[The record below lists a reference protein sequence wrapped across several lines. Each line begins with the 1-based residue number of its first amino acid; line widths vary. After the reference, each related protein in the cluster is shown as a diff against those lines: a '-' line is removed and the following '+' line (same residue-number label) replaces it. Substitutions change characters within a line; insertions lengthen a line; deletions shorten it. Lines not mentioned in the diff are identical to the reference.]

1 MRASP
6 WWAPTAA
13 WSAPIS
19 VNPADRSADC
29 AERDLGRD
37 DLIDCRRLLS
47 AIPRR
52 IDPLNDG
59 LNDLQ
64 FGSLSVNPD
73 SARRELL
80 AGAQDNGTWHGW
92 LERTSRHAWSQV
104 STGDGGPSAFDAG
117 SPRIGYLTYQNGIPA
132 VNFHSGNP
140 ARWIAITYP
149 LESSGEEK
157 AFYTPLIADPVV
169 AGRAFIGFEHV
180 WRTDDH
186 GGNEAALEATCAAEE
201 TPGCGDWK
209 PLGPNLT
216 SGAFGNDRAGGD
228 VAAITRTPSDRRT
241 LWASTAT
248 GRIFV
253 SKNADASPAA
263 VKFDR
268 IDTPKT
274 PGRFVS
280 GIAVDPDDPNHAFV
294 SYSGYNVYTPGTP
307 GHVFEV
313 RYDPRTGDATFVD
326 VSHNLG
332 DQPVTGVIFDA
343 ATGDVYAATD
353 FGVSRL
359 PAGAREWEDAAP
371 GLPAVAV
378 YGLTLDAGGHVLYA
392 ATHGRGAYALELPG
406 HPAG

>member
-1 MRASP
+1 M
-6 WWAPTAA
+6 
-13 WSAPIS
+13 
-19 VNPADRSADC
+19 
-29 AERDLGRD
+29 
-37 DLIDCRRLLS
+37 
-47 AIPRR
+47 
-52 IDPLNDG
+52 
-59 LNDLQ
+59 
-64 FGSLSVNPD
+64 
-73 SARRELL
+73 
-80 AGAQDNGTWHGW
+80 
-92 LERTSRHAWSQV
+92 
-104 STGDGGPSAFDAG
+104 
-117 SPRIGYLTYQNGIPA
+117 
-132 VNFHSGNP
+132 
-140 ARWIAITYP
+140 
-149 LESSGEEK
+149 
-157 AFYTPLIADPVV
+157 
-169 AGRAFIGFEHV
+169 
-180 WRTDDH
+180 
-186 GGNEAALEATCAAEE
+186 
-201 TPGCGDWK
+201 
-209 PLGPNLT
+209 
-216 SGAFGNDRAGGD
+216 
-228 VAAITRTPSDRRT
+228 
-241 LWASTAT
+241 
-248 GRIFV
+248 

-313 RYDPRTGDATFVD
+313 RYDPRTGDATFAD

-378 YGLTLDAGGHVLYA
+378 YGLTLDAEGHVLYA